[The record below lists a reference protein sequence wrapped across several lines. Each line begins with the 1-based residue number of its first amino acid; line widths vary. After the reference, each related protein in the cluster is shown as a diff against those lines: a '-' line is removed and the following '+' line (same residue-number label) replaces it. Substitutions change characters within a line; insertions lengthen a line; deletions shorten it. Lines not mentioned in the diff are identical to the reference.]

1 MIAGPWLRELRRR
14 VRVRSSTR
22 FRTYGLQQ
30 HRGDPREQEEDHR
43 RLRADRRR
51 RLRRFPDGRTHPDGH
66 SRPARHANG
75 ADQRTGLPEIQPPA
89 ETPAEPVTAEASQ
102 ALTALEQLAIAQ
114 PIQTPYN
121 EKAFG
126 PRWADIDRNGCDTR
140 NDVLKRDLVDVTT
153 KPGTR
158 DCVILTGVLH
168 DPYTGQTINFTR
180 GVATS
185 SDVQID
191 HVIPKA
197 WAWRQGAADWDQEKR
212 TQFANDPLNLLA
224 VDGTTNTSKNDRGPS
239 LWMPPV
245 ESYHC
250 LYAERFVQVLDTYDL
265 TVSPED
271 HAALQGELSSCT
283 GGE

>member
-1 MIAGPWLRELRRR
+1 MGSNNIEEIPVSKKKTIAVSVLIIAGALVGFRMIAPTLTDTFGPLIAP
-14 VRVRSSTR
+14 T
-22 FRTYGLQQ
+22 T
-30 HRGDPREQEEDHR
+30 PIT
-43 RLRADRRR
+43 A
-51 RLRRFPDGRTHPDGH
+51 
-66 SRPARHANG
+66 PAS
-75 ADQRTGLPEIQPPA
+75 PEIQPPA

-168 DPYTGQTINFTR
+168 DPYTGQSINFTR

-265 TVSPED
+265 SVSPED

>member
-1 MIAGPWLRELRRR
+1 MGSNNIEEIPVSKKKTIAVSVLIVAGALVGFRMIAPTLTDTFGPLIAP
-14 VRVRSSTR
+14 T
-22 FRTYGLQQ
+22 T
-30 HRGDPREQEEDHR
+30 PIT
-43 RLRADRRR
+43 A
-51 RLRRFPDGRTHPDGH
+51 
-66 SRPARHANG
+66 PAS
-75 ADQRTGLPEIQPPA
+75 PEIQPPA

-114 PIQTPYN
+114 PIQTPYDRGQ
-121 EKAFG
+121 FG
-126 PRWADIDRNGCDTR
+126 QRWADIDRNGCDQR
-140 NDVLKRDLVDVTT
+140 NDVLKRDLVEVTT

-158 DCVILTGVLH
+158 DCVILTGVLL
-168 DPYTGQTINFTR
+168 DPYTGQTIAFTR
-180 GVATS
+180 GESTS
-185 SDVQID
+185 TAVQID
-191 HVIPKA
+191 HVVPLA
-197 WAWRQGAADWDQEKR
+197 WAWRQGAADWTEDTREQL
-212 TQFANDPLNLLA
+212 ANDPLNLLA
-224 VDGTTNTSKNDRGPS
+224 VDGPTNASKSDQGPS